1 MFERGA
7 SRGRRDVCCCTGAA
21 NFTAVIRKRQ
31 NCSALVIRTLEP
43 SRVLWRG
50 ACGQMRWTHAF
61 REDLAEGHRPLCV
74 IASAGTVNTG
84 AIDPLDEI
92 ADVCTKH
99 NVWLHVDGAYGAPA
113 ILSRKYASQ
122 LKAL

>member
-1 MFERGA
+1 
-7 SRGRRDVCCCTGAA
+7 
-21 NFTAVIRKRQ
+21 
-31 NCSALVIRTLEP
+31 
-43 SRVLWRG
+43 
-50 ACGQMRWTHAF
+50 
-61 REDLAEGHRPLCV
+61 
-74 IASAGTVNTG
+74 VNTG

-122 LKAL
+122 LKALARADSIALDPHKWLYIPVEAGLVIVRHAAAGLRLGNN